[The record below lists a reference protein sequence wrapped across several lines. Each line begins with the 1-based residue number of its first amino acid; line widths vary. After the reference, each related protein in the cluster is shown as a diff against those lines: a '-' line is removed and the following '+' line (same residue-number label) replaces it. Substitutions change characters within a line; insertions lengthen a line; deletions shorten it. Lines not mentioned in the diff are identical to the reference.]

1 MNLELLK
8 SHIQATLIK
17 PENLPKME
25 VDGSN
30 TGDFYVADVVGNRK
44 FAQNFGGYPRSEI
57 AEINA
62 QTNLAQ
68 QAALLNNLVDYS
80 KNSNPNAG
88 LTDAEIM
95 LGHRSKYQQTASE
108 QQSWLEV
115 QLKNRVAKRAAAA
128 DAAARNKAAVAA
140 AHRAEIDAAA
150 KRLLKDGKITDET

>member
-8 SHIQATLIK
+8 THIKATLIK

-30 TGDFYVADVVGNRK
+30 AGDFYVADVVGNRT

-68 QAALLNNLVDYS
+68 QVALLNNLVDYS
-80 KNSNPNAG
+80 KNSNLNAG

-108 QQSWLEV
+108 QQTWLEG
-115 QLKNRVAKRAAAA
+115 QLKNRDAKRAADAA
-128 DAAARNKAAVAA
+128 DAARNKAAVAA

-150 KRLLKDGKITDET
+150 KRLLKEGKITDES